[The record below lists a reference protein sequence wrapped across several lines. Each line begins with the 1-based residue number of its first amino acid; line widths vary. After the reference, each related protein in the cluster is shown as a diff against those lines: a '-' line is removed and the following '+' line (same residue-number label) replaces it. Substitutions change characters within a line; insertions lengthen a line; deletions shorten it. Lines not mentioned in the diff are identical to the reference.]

1 MDNDQANTQS
11 VIPANATV
19 DFKLS
24 GQYQRF
30 FWSAGINNLFDV
42 KYYDYAVASTFTPGR
57 FNAYPLPGRN
67 FFVKAGVVF

>member
-1 MDNDQANTQS
+1 MDNDQANAQR

-19 DFKLS
+19 DLKLS
-24 GQYQRF
+24 GQYRQF
-30 FWSAGINNLFDV
+30 YWSASVLNLFDV

-67 FFVKAGVVF
+67 FLVKAGMTF